1 MPAFVAGRF
10 YVYEDLLGAFSAQV
24 VARPSPGG
32 PPLNTIAITSHRII
46 AFDTHGA
53 TELAVALP
61 YCAVTGVSTPEDARQ
76 GRVVCVTSDQR
87 LDIAELAPVDAAFV
101 QEILYHGAAGR
112 LYRLGPPPE

>member
-1 MPAFVAGRF
+1 MAGRF